1 MEPAAKTARGVWRS
15 VVQTGALWGAG
26 AIFLALVGLVE
37 AVSHRQIVAGVLS
50 LAYAL
55 LLLAG
60 LGAGTQ
66 VSRRWAGRA
75 AWQRIV
81 GGALAGALVG
91 VAVELLVVI
100 GRSVNLRIM
109 LINASPPL
117 YEILSFGRGLGGVP
131 LMMLAQTGAGAIG
144 AAILDDGSPVLK
156 RRL

>member
-1 MEPAAKTARGVWRS
+1 MEPAAKTARDVWRS

-81 GGALAGALVG
+81 GGALAGALWGVG
-91 VAVELLVVI
+91 GELFFVF
-100 GRSVNLRIM
+100 GGPGN
-109 LINASPPL
+109 SP
-117 YEILSFGRGLGGVP
+117 SFLFNP
-131 LMMLAQTGAGAIG
+131 
-144 AAILDDGSPVLK
+144 
-156 RRL
+156 

>member
-1 MEPAAKTARGVWRS
+1 MEPAAKTAPSLWRS

-75 AWQRIV
+75 AWQRSV

-91 VAVELLVVI
+91 VAGELVVGI
-100 GRSVNLRIM
+100 WRAGNVRIM
-109 LINASPPL
+109 LINSFPPL
-117 YEILSFGRGLGGVP
+117 YE
-131 LMMLAQTGAGAIG
+131 
-144 AAILDDGSPVLK
+144 
-156 RRL
+156 

>member
-1 MEPAAKTARGVWRS
+1 MEPAAKTAPGLWRS
-15 VVQTGALWGAG
+15 VAQTGALWGAG

-60 LGAGTQ
+60 LGAGIQ
-66 VSRRWAGRA
+66 VSRRWAGTA

-91 VAVELLVVI
+91 VAGGLLCFV
-100 GRSVNLRIM
+100 GRAGNLRIM
-109 LINASPPL
+109 FVNASPPP
-117 YEILSFGRGLGGVP
+117 YEIPFFGLGVGG
-131 LMMLAQTGAGAIG
+131 GA
-144 AAILDDGSPVLK
+144 LVVL
-156 RRL
+156 